1 VSAQQEDIG
10 VRIEIR
16 SASVRE
22 ALEKIVAGVHGMR
35 LAAGPGPA
43 DLLIL
48 EIGEDPQ
55 RDFEQVADAV
65 RTGAAREV
73 FLTCAHS
80 EPEILLHALRCGAK
94 EFFVQPLRA
103 DEVRA
108 TLQRFAARSGRAAS
122 SGRSGQVIYLAGS
135 KGGVGTTTVAVN
147 LAAGLR
153 ANGEERAVAV
163 IDMNLL
169 FGEVPLFLDVE
180 PAFNWGEVAK
190 NITRLDATYLMGVL
204 TRHAS
209 GVYVLPSPSQL
220 DRLHAATPDT
230 VERLLRVMRGEFD
243 FIVIDGGQSIDEISL
258 KLMELSNTVL
268 VLSILSLPCLINVR
282 RLLETFNRLGFPRAE
297 QVRVVVNRYQKHAG
311 ITLKEAEE
319 GIGRAI
325 SWTIP
330 NDFPATMSAINQ
342 GKLLHE
348 VAPRADVTR
357 NLQELAANL
366 AGGGAAPGRG

>member
-1 VSAQQEDIG
+1 VSAPGSDIG
-10 VRIEIR
+10 VRLQIGTPTVREAFER
-16 SASVRE
+16 LVASVRGLRPAE
-22 ALEKIVAGVHGMR
+22 AH
-35 LAAGPGPA
+35 GPA
-43 DLLIL
+43 DLLVL
-48 EIGEDPQ
+48 EIGAEPL
-55 RDFEQVADAV
+55 RDFELVAQLLQ
-65 RTGAAREV
+65 TGGAREV
-73 FLTCAHS
+73 FLTCGRS
-80 EPEILLHALRCGAK
+80 EPEILLHALRSGAK
-94 EFFVQPLRA
+94 EFFVQPLKI

-108 TLQRFAARSGRAAS
+108 TLERYAARAARAVAANHT
-122 SGRSGQVIYLAGS
+122 GQVIYLVGS

-147 LAAGLR
+147 LAAELR
-153 ANGEERAVAV
+153 AGNGERAVAV

-243 FIVIDGGQSIDEISL
+243 HIIIDGGQSIDEISL
-258 KLMELSNTVL
+258 KLMELSDTVL

-282 RLLETFNRLGFPRAE
+282 RLLETFTRLGYPRPE
-297 QVRVVVNRYQKHAG
+297 RVRVVVNRYHKHGG

-319 GIGRAI
+319 GIGRPIAC
-325 SWTIP
+325 TIP
-330 NDFPATMSAINQ
+330 NDFADTMSAINQ
-342 GKLLHE
+342 GKLLRD

-357 NLQELAANL
+357 NLQDLAKSL
-366 AGGGAAPGRG
+366 AGADAAPGRG